1 MDKKRIVIIVGL
13 VAAFSCGLFPPRING
28 ETQQVYKRGFL
39 LSSEL
44 YGVWHST
51 SIGSA
56 RTPTEIDFGRLGIE
70 WIIIG
75 LMTSAV
81 CLAMTLLRKE
91 IENRTSG

>member
-1 MDKKRIVIIVGL
+1 MDKRRIVIVVGL
-13 VAAFSCGLFPPRING
+13 VAAVLCGIFLPRING

-51 SIGSA
+51 SRGSSL
-56 RTPTEIDFGRLGIE
+56 TPTEIDFGKLGIE

-81 CLAMTLLRKE
+81 WLAMPLLRKE
-91 IENRTSG
+91 